1 MKYFR
6 FTEPYYALIAANSVK
21 SALKIYEQEVSY
33 IDDGVEFKE
42 VDLVN
47 QDAIDDLKQSV
58 ILFGF
63 SYQNPKVLEEILK
76 KYSTKEEV
84 LLVDP
89 ALA

>member
-6 FTEPYYALIAANSVK
+6 FTEPYYALIASNSVK

-58 ILFGF
+58 ILLGF